1 MKKNKKRLD
10 TYIISFV
17 YCDINNKGN
26 IMNTEE
32 IIELLESIDQYINDG
47 NLDDA
52 QVEIAINLR
61 TLYKELV
68 KK

>member
-1 MKKNKKRLD
+1 MS
-10 TYIISFV
+10 I
-17 YCDINNKGN
+17 
-26 IMNTEE
+26 EE
-32 IIELLESIDQYINDG
+32 IIELLESIDQNINDG

-52 QVEIAINLR
+52 QVEIAINLK

>member
-1 MKKNKKRLD
+1 M
-10 TYIISFV
+10 
-17 YCDINNKGN
+17 NNKGN
-26 IMNTEE
+26 IMNTEQ
-32 IIELLESIDQYINDG
+32 IIELLESIDQYFNDG

>member
-1 MKKNKKRLD
+1 M
-10 TYIISFV
+10 ISFV

>member
-1 MKKNKKRLD
+1 MSKK
-10 TYIISFV
+10 
-17 YCDINNKGN
+17 
-26 IMNTEE
+26 E

-52 QVEIAINLR
+52 QIDIAINLR

-68 KK
+68 NE

>member
-1 MKKNKKRLD
+1 M
-10 TYIISFV
+10 
-17 YCDINNKGN
+17 NNKGN
-26 IMNTEE
+26 IMNTEQ

>member
-1 MKKNKKRLD
+1 MY
-10 TYIISFV
+10 TISFV
-17 YCDINNKGN
+17 YCNINNKGN
-26 IMNTEE
+26 IMNIEE
-32 IIELLESIDQYINDG
+32 IIELLEDIDQHINDG

-52 QVEIAINLR
+52 QVDIAINLR

>member
-1 MKKNKKRLD
+1 
-10 TYIISFV
+10 
-17 YCDINNKGN
+17 
-26 IMNTEE
+26 MNTKE
-32 IIELLESIDQYINDG
+32 IIELLELIDQYINDC

>member
-1 MKKNKKRLD
+1 
-10 TYIISFV
+10 
-17 YCDINNKGN
+17 
-26 IMNTEE
+26 MNTNE
-32 IIELLESIDQYINDG
+32 IIELLETIDQYINDN

>member
-1 MKKNKKRLD
+1 M
-10 TYIISFV
+10 ISFV

-26 IMNTEE
+26 IMTTEQ

-52 QVEIAINLR
+52 QVELAINLR